1 MEKDEKD
8 LLDRAIPSN
17 PRLKALLVEHT
28 RLDKEVR
35 KYQRYATVS
44 GFAVR
49 RQAELKRKK
58 LKTKDS
64 MLEILNEYRLSP

>member
-8 LLDRAIPSN
+8 LLDKVISSN
-17 PRLKALLVEHT
+17 PRLKALYAEHL
-28 RLDKEVR
+28 RLDKEVS

-44 GFAVR
+44 QFAVR
-49 RQAELKRKK
+49 RQAELKRRK

-64 MLEILNEYRLSP
+64 MQQILSEYRLSP

>member
-8 LLDRAIPSN
+8 LLDKVISSN
-17 PRLKALLVEHT
+17 PRLKALYTEHL
-28 RLDKEVR
+28 RLDKEVN
-35 KYQRYATVS
+35 KYQRYAAVS

-49 RQAELKRKK
+49 RQAELKRRK

-64 MLEILNEYRLSP
+64 MQQILSEYRLSP